1 MPAPSRTTSIDSDG
15 YVARRRSTVLSMVFS
30 RVVNRVRVPGA
41 FRRPRV
47 YTMWAA
53 PLLLLL
59 AAAAC
64 GAQTPRELTI
74 DPVMVKGPAEAPVTI
89 VEFSDYQ

>member
-1 MPAPSRTTSIDSDG
+1 
-15 YVARRRSTVLSMVFS
+15 
-30 RVVNRVRVPGA
+30 
-41 FRRPRV
+41 
-47 YTMWAA
+47 MWAA

-64 GAQTPRELTI
+64 GAQTPGELTI

>member
-1 MPAPSRTTSIDSDG
+1 
-15 YVARRRSTVLSMVFS
+15 
-30 RVVNRVRVPGA
+30 VVNRVRVPGA

-47 YTMWAA
+47 YIIPAA
-53 PLLLLL
+53 PPLLLL

-64 GAQTPRELTI
+64 AAPTPRELTI